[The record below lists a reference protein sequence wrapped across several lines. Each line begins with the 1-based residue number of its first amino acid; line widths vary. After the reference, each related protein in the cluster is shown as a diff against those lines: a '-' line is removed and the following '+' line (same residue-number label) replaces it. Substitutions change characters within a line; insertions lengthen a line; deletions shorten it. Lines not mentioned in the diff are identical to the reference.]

1 MDLAT
6 YASLDGVGLG
16 ELVRTGEISAR
27 EAADAG
33 LRAIAAVNPDLNAVI
48 EVYDQAPL
56 TAIKPDSHAPF
67 AGVPFLL
74 KDIGSH
80 DAGATFELG
89 SRIARG
95 LKAPPVASELVNRF
109 RQTGVT
115 VLGRTNIPELGSSCT
130 TEPLLYGPTR
140 NPWDPSRTA
149 GGSSGGAAAA
159 VASGMVPIAHAND
172 GGGSIRW
179 PASACGLVGLKPSRN
194 LNPVGPHEALALNG
208 LACEHIV
215 SRSVRDTAAML
226 DWTAGPDAG
235 AWCYTP
241 RIAGSYLDRMRETPR
256 RLRIAL
262 DLEPRFPPTT
272 LSPEVVAAM
281 HDVARLCEEAGHVVE
296 EASVVFDHEAML
308 PAFARIL
315 ATGLRGAVEALSA
328 MTGRPIDD
336 TMLEPHVLAA
346 WRDMRDVSAVEFDQA
361 LGMMNMVARA
371 YGETFRSYDLIL
383 TPADGQ
389 CRQHPRPA
397 FTETDTRKAIALR
410 IGGHQQFVA
419 ILQESAP
426 FAAGQVQRFTT
437 AARDFHQAPPGSQR
451 IAGQGAGPQQIARR
465 KVATVA
471 GMVRHQLCSGPVH
484 VRHRTRTKPDRRR
497 SAVAH
502 PVESNTS
509 MVTAK
514 APRA

>member
-16 ELVRTGEISAR
+16 ELVRKGEVSAR
-27 EAADAG
+27 EVADAG
-33 LRAIAAVNPDLNAVI
+33 LRAIAAVNPALNAVI
-48 EVYDQAPL
+48 EVYDNAPVP
-56 TAIKPDSHAPF
+56 AFDADSRVPF

-109 RQTGVT
+109 RKSGVII
-115 VLGRTNIPELGSSCT
+115 LGRTNIPELGSSCT

-140 NPWDPSRTA
+140 NPWAPNRTA

-172 GGGSIRW
+172 AGGSIRW

-194 LNPVGPHEALALNG
+194 LNPVGPHDALALNG

-215 SRSVRDTAAML
+215 SRSLRDTAAML

-241 RIAGSYLDRMRETPR
+241 RIAGSYLQRMSETPG

-272 LSPEVVAAM
+272 LSAEVVKAM
-281 HDVARLCEEAGHVVE
+281 HEVARLCEDAGHVVE

-308 PAFARIL
+308 PAFAKIW
-315 ATGLRGAVEALSA
+315 ATGLRGAVEGLSA
-328 MTGRPIDD
+328 MTGRPIDEN
-336 TMLEPHVLAA
+336 TLEPHVLAA
-346 WRDMRDVSAVEFDQA
+346 WRDMRDVSAVEFNQA

-383 TPADGQ
+383 TPVGREAPFELG
-389 CRQHPRPA
+389 
-397 FTETDTRKAIALR
+397 R
-410 IGGHQQFVA
+410 IGQLPADTFFDWFMAMCQHC
-419 ILQESAP
+419 P
-426 FAAGQVQRFTT
+426 FTSGVN
-437 AARDFHQAPPGSQR
+437 
-451 IAGQGAGPQQIARR
+451 IAGIPAISLPLSWNAENLPIGAHFIAPLGEELRLLR
-465 KVATVA
+465 LGNQLEQMRPWATRVP
-471 GMVRHQLCSGPVH
+471 PVH
-484 VRHRTRTKPDRRR
+484 VSRK
-497 SAVAH
+497 
-502 PVESNTS
+502 
-509 MVTAK
+509 
-514 APRA
+514 